1 MRVLFLDFDGV
12 LHPAG
17 IAPGSCLPFEWLP
30 ALEQALGQ
38 WPDVSVVV
46 HSSWREQFGLD
57 DLRDFLSPLRTRVV
71 AVAPPGPRAAAIS
84 QFLVETPSVRSF
96 LVLDDAATE
105 FSSELTAHLL
115 LCDPATGIS
124 ALEVQE
130 KLIAWLAAAPLPSA
144 ERAC

>member
-12 LHPAG
+12 LHPTG
-17 IAPGSCLPFEWLP
+17 TAPGSCLPFEWLP
-30 ALEQALGQ
+30 VLEQALGQ

-46 HSSWREQFGLD
+46 HSSWREQFELE
-57 DLRDFLSPLRTRVV
+57 DLREFLSPLGTRVV

-84 QFLVETPSVRSF
+84 HFLAKTPSVRSF
-96 LVLDDAATE
+96 LVLDDSAAE
-105 FSSELTAHLL
+105 FSPELTAHLL

-144 ERAC
+144 KGAS